1 MTGGLRNPACS
12 CRLFVFTPNATP
24 QKNAS
29 EQEAMMVS
37 YTTESI
43 RNIALAGHGAAGKT
57 MLVES
62 ILYHAGKLATPGAVE
77 KGNTVCDFDPQEK
90 AHQHSLDS
98 ALVNLDYQGAHINLI
113 DTPGFPDF
121 IGQALAVLPAVE
133 TVAVVINAQ
142 SGIEAV
148 TQRLMERAVERG
160 QCRMIIVTK
169 IDAEN
174 LDLPSLISQIQETF
188 GRECLPINLPANN
201 GASVVDCF
209 FNPAGDSDFSSVAA
223 THSALIDQVVEMDED
238 LMAVYLEQ
246 GDDLQP
252 EQLHAPFEKALR
264 EGHLIPICFVSAR
277 TGCGIKELLD
287 IFVKLLPN
295 PLEGNPEP
303 FLKGEGAAAVELH
316 AVPDPKQHVIAHVF
330 KVVIDPFIGK
340 LGIFRIHQGTITK
353 DSQLLIGDNRKP
365 FKVSHLFHMH
375 GKEHPE
381 VTSGIP
387 GDICAVAKI
396 DDIHRDVVLHD
407 SHHADEIRLRPL
419 HFPTPLFGLAIR
431 AATRGDEQKLSDT
444 VHKLL
449 EEDPCLAL
457 EHNAHTKQTVLRGL
471 SDLHLRLTLEKM
483 QQRYNLQVETQPPK
497 IAYKET
503 VSQNAEGHHRHKK
516 QTGGAG
522 QFGEVFMR
530 IEPLPRDA
538 GFEFVSAVV
547 GGTIPTSFLPAV
559 EKGVREALQEGALAG
574 YPMQDVRAIAYDG
587 KYHPV
592 DSKEIAFVT
601 AGREAFLDAVSKAK
615 PIILEPIVNLEVRT
629 PGDCVGAITGDL
641 SSRRGRIAGT
651 DAAPRGMS
659 IIKAQVPLA
668 ELDGYESQLKSMTGG
683 LGSYNVELSHYDPA
697 PSDIQQKLQT
707 AHKKQQQDG

>member
-1 MTGGLRNPACS
+1 
-12 CRLFVFTPNATP
+12 
-24 QKNAS
+24 
-29 EQEAMMVS
+29 MVS

-43 RNIALAGHGAAGKT
+43 RNIALVGHATAGKT
-57 MLVES
+57 TLVEA
-62 ILYHAGKLATPGAVE
+62 ILHHAGKLSAPGTVE

-90 AHQHSLDS
+90 NHQHSLDA
-98 ALVNLDYQGAHINLI
+98 ALVNLDYQDTHINLI

-121 IGQALAVLPAVE
+121 IGQAIAVLPAVE

-142 SGIEAV
+142 TGIEAV
-148 TQRLMERAVERG
+148 TQRMMERAASRR
-160 QCRMIIVTK
+160 QCRMIIVNK

-174 LDLPSLISQIQETF
+174 VDLPGLLDQIQEIF
-188 GRECLPINLPANN
+188 GRECLPVNLPAKQ
-201 GASVVDCF
+201 GATVVDCF
-209 FNPAGDSDFSSVAA
+209 FNPSGDSDFSSVTAA
-223 THSALIDQVVEMDED
+223 HSALIDQVVEVDEE
-238 LMAVYLEQ
+238 LMALYLEQ
-246 GDDLQP
+246 GEDLQP
-252 EQLHAPFEKALR
+252 EQLHEPFEKALR

-277 TGCGIKELLD
+277 TGVGLKDLLD
-287 IFVKLLPN
+287 VFARLLPN
-295 PLEGNPEP
+295 PTEGNPEP
-303 FLKGEGAAAVELH
+303 LLKGDGESVEKLH
-316 AVPDPKQHVIAHVF
+316 AIPDPQQHVVAHVF
-330 KVVIDPFIGK
+330 KVLIDPFIGK
-340 LGIFRIHQGTITK
+340 LGIFRIHQGTLTK
-353 DSQLLIGDNRKP
+353 DSQLFIGDGRKP
-365 FKVSHLFHMH
+365 FKVSHLFQLH

-381 VTSGIP
+381 IATGIP

-407 SHHADEIRLRPL
+407 SHDEDQIHLQPLR
-419 HFPTPLFGLAIR
+419 FPTPLFGLAIR

-444 VHKLL
+444 LHKLL

-457 EHNAHTKQTVLRGL
+457 EHNTHTKETVLRGL
-471 SDLHLRLTLEKM
+471 SDLHLRITLEKM
-483 QQRYNLQVETQPPK
+483 QQRYNLHVETKPPK

-503 VSQNAEGHHRHKK
+503 IGQNAEGHHRHKK

-547 GGTIPTSFLPAV
+547 GGTIPTSLLPAV
-559 EKGVREALQEGALAG
+559 EKGVREALQEGAIAG

-601 AGREAFLDAVSKAK
+601 AGREAFLDAVGKAK
-615 PIILEPIVNLEVRT
+615 PIVLEPIVNLEVRA
-629 PGDCVGAITGDL
+629 PADCVGAITGDL

-651 DAAPRGMS
+651 DAGPRGMS
-659 IIKAQVPLA
+659 VINAQVPLA

-683 LGSYNVELSHYDPA
+683 HGSYNIELSHYDPV
-697 PSDIQQKLQT
+697 PTDIQQKLQ
-707 AHKKQQQDG
+707 ALHQKEKQEG

>member
-1 MTGGLRNPACS
+1 
-12 CRLFVFTPNATP
+12 
-24 QKNAS
+24 
-29 EQEAMMVS
+29 MVS

-43 RNIALAGHGAAGKT
+43 RNIALVGHATAGKT
-57 MLVES
+57 TLVEA
-62 ILYHAGKLATPGAVE
+62 ILHHAGKLSAPGTVE

-90 AHQHSLDS
+90 THQHSLDA
-98 ALVNLDYQGAHINLI
+98 ALVNLDYQDTHINLI

-121 IGQALAVLPAVE
+121 IGQAIAVLPAVE

-142 SGIEAV
+142 TGIEAV
-148 TQRLMERAVERG
+148 TQRMMERAAARRL
-160 QCRMIIVTK
+160 CRMIVVNK

-174 LDLPSLISQIQETF
+174 VDLPGLLDQIQETF
-188 GRECLPINLPANN
+188 GKECLPINLPAKQ
-201 GASVVDCF
+201 GATVVDCF
-209 FNPAGDSDFSSVAA
+209 FNPSGDSDFSSVAA
-223 THSALIDQVVEMDED
+223 AHSALIDQVVEVDED
-238 LMAVYLEQ
+238 LMTLYLEQ
-246 GDDLQP
+246 GEDLQP
-252 EQLHAPFEKALR
+252 EQLHEPFEKALR

-277 TGCGIKELLD
+277 TGAGLEDLLD
-287 IFVKLLPN
+287 TFTRLLPN
-295 PLEGNPEP
+295 PTEGNPEP
-303 FLKGEGAAAVELH
+303 LLKGDGESVEELH
-316 AVPDPKQHVIAHVF
+316 AIPDPQQHVVAHVF
-330 KVVIDPFIGK
+330 KVLIDPFIGK

-353 DSQLLIGDNRKP
+353 DSQLFIGDGRKP
-365 FKVSHLFHMH
+365 FKVSHLFQLH

-381 VTSGIP
+381 IATGIP

-407 SHHADEIRLRPL
+407 SHDEDRIHLQPLR
-419 HFPTPLFGLAIR
+419 FPTPLFGLAIR

-444 VHKLL
+444 LHKLL

-457 EHNAHTKQTVLRGL
+457 EHNTHTKETVLRGL
-471 SDLHLRLTLEKM
+471 SDLHLRITLEKM
-483 QQRYNLQVETQPPK
+483 QQRYNLHVETKPPK

-503 VSQNAEGHHRHKK
+503 IGQNAEGHHRHKK

-547 GGTIPTSFLPAV
+547 GGTIPTSLLPAV
-559 EKGVREALQEGALAG
+559 EKGVREALQEGAIAG
-574 YPMQDVRAIAYDG
+574 YPMQDVRAITYDG

-601 AGREAFLDAVSKAK
+601 AGREAFLDAVGKAK
-615 PIILEPIVNLEVRT
+615 PIVLEPIVNLEVRA
-629 PGDCVGAITGDL
+629 PADCVGAITGDL

-651 DAAPRGMS
+651 DAGPRGMS
-659 IIKAQVPLA
+659 VINAQVPLA

-683 LGSYNVELSHYDPA
+683 HGSYNIELSHYDPV
-697 PSDIQQKLQT
+697 PTDIQQKLQ
-707 AHKKQQQDG
+707 ALYQKEKQEG

>member
-1 MTGGLRNPACS
+1 
-12 CRLFVFTPNATP
+12 
-24 QKNAS
+24 
-29 EQEAMMVS
+29 MVS

-43 RNIALAGHGAAGKT
+43 RNIALVGHGAAGKT
-57 MLVES
+57 TLVES
-62 ILYHAGKLATPGAVE
+62 ILFHAGKLAAPGTVE

-90 AHQHSLDS
+90 AHQHSLDA
-98 ALVNLDYQGAHINLI
+98 ALVNLDCKGAHINLI

-121 IGQALAVLPAVE
+121 LGQAIAVLPAVE

-142 SGIEAV
+142 TGIEAV
-148 TQRLMERAVERG
+148 TQRMMERAADRR
-160 QCRMIIVTK
+160 QCRMIIVNK

-174 LDLPSLISQIQETF
+174 VDLPGLLGQIQETF

-201 GASVVDCF
+201 ATSVVDCF
-209 FNPAGDSDFSSVAA
+209 FNPAGDSDFSSVGA
-223 THSALIDQVVEMDED
+223 THSALIDQVVEVDED
-238 LMAVYLEQ
+238 LMALYLEQ
-246 GDDLQP
+246 GEDLQP

-277 TGCGIKELLD
+277 TGAGIKDLLD
-287 IFVKLLPN
+287 VFVKLLPN

-303 FLKGEGAAAVELH
+303 FLIGQAGDTEERPAI
-316 AVPDPKQHVIAHVF
+316 PDPKQHAVAHVF
-330 KVVIDPFIGK
+330 KVLIDPFIGK
-340 LGIFRIHQGTITK
+340 LGIFRVHQGTITK
-353 DSQLLIGDNRKP
+353 DSQLFIGDGRKP
-365 FKVSHLFHMH
+365 FKVGHLFHMH

-381 VTSGIP
+381 VPAAIP
-387 GDICAVAKI
+387 GDICAVAKV
-396 DDIHRDVVLHD
+396 DDIHRDVMLHD
-407 SHHADEIRLRPL
+407 SHDEDQVRLRPL
-419 HFPTPLFGLAIR
+419 RFPTPLFGLAIR
-431 AATRGDEQKLSDT
+431 AAARGDEQKLSDT

-457 EHNAHTKQTVLRGL
+457 EHNTHTKETVLRGL
-471 SDLHLRLTLEKM
+471 SDLHLRITLEKM
-483 QQRYNLQVETQPPK
+483 QQRYNLQVETKPPK

-538 GFEFVSAVV
+538 GFEFLSAVV

-559 EKGVREALQEGALAG
+559 EKGVRDALQEGAVAG

-615 PIILEPIVNLEVRT
+615 PIVLEPIVNLEVRA

-651 DAAPRGMS
+651 DAGPRGAS

-668 ELDGYESQLKSMTGG
+668 ELEGYESQLKSMTGG
-683 LGSYNVELSHYDPA
+683 HGSYSVELSHYDPVPA
-697 PSDIQQKLQT
+697 DIQQKLHAAYQ
-707 AHKKQQQDG
+707 KQQQES

>member
-1 MTGGLRNPACS
+1 M
-12 CRLFVFTPNATP
+12 
-24 QKNAS
+24 
-29 EQEAMMVS
+29 S

-43 RNIALAGHGAAGKT
+43 RNIALVGHGAVGKT
-57 MLVES
+57 TLVES
-62 ILYHAGKLATPGAVE
+62 ILHHAGKLPTPGTVE
-77 KGNTVCDFDPQEK
+77 KGNTVGDFDPQEK
-90 AHQHSLDS
+90 AHQHSLDA
-98 ALVNLDYQGAHINLI
+98 ALTHFDYHGVHVNLI

-142 SGIEAV
+142 TGIEAM
-148 TQRLMERAVERG
+148 TQRMLERAAERQ
-160 QCRMIIVTK
+160 QCRMIIVNK

-174 LDLPSLISQIQETF
+174 SDLPGLLSQIQDSF
-188 GRECLPINLPANN
+188 GKECLPINLPAQQAT
-201 GASVVDCF
+201 GVVDCF
-209 FNPAGDSDFSSVAA
+209 FNPAGESDFSSVASA
-223 THSALIDQVVEMDED
+223 HSALIDQVVEMDED
-238 LMAVYLEQ
+238 LMALYLEQ
-246 GDDLQP
+246 GEDLQP

-277 TGCGIKELLD
+277 TGAGVKELLD
-287 IFVKLLPN
+287 IFTKLLPN

-303 FLKGEGAAAVELH
+303 LLQGEGETAKGLSAK
-316 AVPDPKQHVIAHVF
+316 PDPKQHTVAHVF

-340 LGIFRIHQGTITK
+340 LGMFRIHQGTVTK
-353 DSQLLIGDNRKP
+353 DSQLLIGDGRKP
-365 FKVSHLFHMH
+365 FKVSHLFHIH

-381 VTSGIP
+381 VAVGIP
-387 GDICAVAKI
+387 GDICAVAKV
-396 DDIHRDVVLHD
+396 DDIHRNVVLHD
-407 SHHADEIRLRPL
+407 SHDEDDLHLRPL
-419 HFPTPLFGLAIR
+419 RFPTPLFGLAIR

-444 VHKLL
+444 VAKLL

-457 EHNAHTKQTVLRGL
+457 EHNAHTKETVLRGL

-483 QQRYNLQVETQPPK
+483 QQRYNLQVETKPPK

-503 VSQNAEGHHRHKK
+503 ISQNAEGHHRHKK

-559 EKGVREALQEGALAG
+559 EKGVREALQEGAVAG

-592 DSKEIAFVT
+592 DSKEIAFIT

-615 PIILEPIVNLEVRT
+615 AIVLEPIVNLEVRA
-629 PGDCVGAITGDL
+629 PSDCVGTITGDL

-651 DAAPRGMS
+651 DAGPRGLS
-659 IIKAQVPLA
+659 IINAQVPLA
-668 ELDGYESQLKSMTGG
+668 ELEGYESQLKSMTAG
-683 LGSYNVELSHYDPA
+683 LGSYNVELSHYDPV
-697 PSDIQQKLQT
+697 PSDIQQKLHT
-707 AHKKQQQDG
+707 AYKKQQES

>member
-1 MTGGLRNPACS
+1 
-12 CRLFVFTPNATP
+12 
-24 QKNAS
+24 
-29 EQEAMMVS
+29 MMVS

-43 RNIALAGHGAAGKT
+43 RNIALVGHATAGKT
-57 MLVES
+57 TLVEA
-62 ILYHAGKLATPGAVE
+62 ILHHAGKLSAPGTVE

-90 AHQHSLDS
+90 THQHSLDA
-98 ALVNLDYQGAHINLI
+98 ALVNLDYQDTHINLI

-121 IGQALAVLPAVE
+121 IGQAIAVLPAVE

-142 SGIEAV
+142 TGIEAV
-148 TQRLMERAVERG
+148 TQRMMERAAARRL
-160 QCRMIIVTK
+160 CRMIVVNK

-174 LDLPSLISQIQETF
+174 VDLPGLLDQIQETF
-188 GRECLPINLPANN
+188 GKECLPINLPAKQ
-201 GASVVDCF
+201 GATVVDCF
-209 FNPAGDSDFSSVAA
+209 FNPSGDSDFSSVAA
-223 THSALIDQVVEMDED
+223 AHSALIDQVVEVDED
-238 LMAVYLEQ
+238 LMTLYLEQ
-246 GDDLQP
+246 GEDLQP
-252 EQLHAPFEKALR
+252 EQLHEPFEKALR

-277 TGCGIKELLD
+277 TGAGLEDLLD
-287 IFVKLLPN
+287 TFTRLLPN
-295 PLEGNPEP
+295 PTEGNPEP
-303 FLKGEGAAAVELH
+303 LLKGDGESVEELH
-316 AVPDPKQHVIAHVF
+316 AIPDPQQHVVAHVF
-330 KVVIDPFIGK
+330 KVLIDPFIGK

-353 DSQLLIGDNRKP
+353 DSQLFIGDSRKP
-365 FKVSHLFHMH
+365 FKVSHLFQLH

-381 VTSGIP
+381 IATGIP

-407 SHHADEIRLRPL
+407 SHDEDKIHLQPLR
-419 HFPTPLFGLAIR
+419 FPTPLFGLAIR

-444 VHKLL
+444 LHKLL

-457 EHNAHTKQTVLRGL
+457 EHNTHTKETVLRGL
-471 SDLHLRLTLEKM
+471 SDLHLRITLEKM
-483 QQRYNLQVETQPPK
+483 QQRYNLHVETKPPK

-503 VSQNAEGHHRHKK
+503 IGQNAEGHHRHKK

-547 GGTIPTSFLPAV
+547 GGTIPTSLLPAV
-559 EKGVREALQEGALAG
+559 EKGVREALQEGAVAG

-615 PIILEPIVNLEVRT
+615 PIVLEPIVNLEVRA
-629 PGDCVGAITGDL
+629 PADCVGAITGDL

-651 DAAPRGMS
+651 DAGPRGMS
-659 IIKAQVPLA
+659 VINAQVPLA

-683 LGSYNVELSHYDPA
+683 HGSYNIELSHYDPV
-697 PSDIQQKLQT
+697 PTDIQQKLQ
-707 AHKKQQQDG
+707 ALYQKEKQES